1 MHILSLI
8 FLKHNLFSPQ
18 LLWLWSIPS
27 HCLAIFFTP
36 YSNEQTHQFIFQD
49 AAPEP
54 QLYELLYFYMAVLP
68 VCYKAQ
74 NNLSEVLICLSSP
87 TVMSSMVPHKINFRL
102 ASFVF
107 HLHIECVPLYRFFLK
122 LGTKVCTLFPYF
134 FKQQHIKFWN
144 IHKSQI
150 HLNLRKRYYLLNFYL
165 SYFGQLTLS
174 SALFHKR

>member
-1 MHILSLI
+1 MHILYLI

-107 HLHIECVPLYRFFLK
+107 HLHIECVPLYRFFFLNWGLK
-122 LGTKVCTLFPYF
+122 YAPYF
-134 FKQQHIKFWN
+134 LIFLNSSISNSEISINHKF
-144 IHKSQI
+144 
-150 HLNLRKRYYLLNFYL
+150 
-165 SYFGQLTLS
+165 T
-174 SALFHKR
+174 